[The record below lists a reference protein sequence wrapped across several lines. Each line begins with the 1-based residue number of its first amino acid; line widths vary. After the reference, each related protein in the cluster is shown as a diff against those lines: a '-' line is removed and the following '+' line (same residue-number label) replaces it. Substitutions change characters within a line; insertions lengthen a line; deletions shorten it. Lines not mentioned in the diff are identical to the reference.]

1 MRSPSGLRLPGQRRN
16 IRLMPNLATCQGI
29 LRRLIA
35 KGDPNAISLAERAIN
50 EYWDV
55 TLERGRKS
63 GLRLIQLDVLE
74 QRNAVIGA
82 QHDFAQTVND
92 YIEKK
97 LRGE

>member
-1 MRSPSGLRLPGQRRN
+1 MVPYLKNCLE
-16 IRLMPNLATCQGI
+16 I

-35 KGDPNAISLAERAIN
+35 KGDMNGIPLAERAIN
-50 EYWDV
+50 EYLDATV
-55 TLERGRKS
+55 EKGRKS

-74 QRNAVIGA
+74 QRNAVLGA
-82 QHDFAQTVND
+82 QHDFAQAVND

>member
-1 MRSPSGLRLPGQRRN
+1 
-16 IRLMPNLATCQGI
+16 MPHMENCKTI

-35 KGDPNAISLAERAIN
+35 KGDPSGIPLAERAVN
-50 EYWDV
+50 EYWDA
-55 TLERGRKS
+55 TLERARKS

-74 QRNAVIGA
+74 QRNAVVGA
-82 QHDFAQTVND
+82 QHDFAQAVND